1 VAATLLPLMPC
12 LVPDTL
18 LQKDIM
24 FAHLPP
30 YAGDPILSLM
40 ETYQRDARADKVNLG
55 IGVYA
60 DGAGVIPVL
69 PSVRAVEIALQAHS
83 APCTYLPM
91 EGHSAYRQAVAQ
103 LLFGQDLPAPE
114 HLAIVQTLGGS
125 GALKVG
131 ADLIAR
137 FFPQPQI
144 WVPDPTWDNHIGIF
158 EGAGFDV
165 QRYPYY
171 DAVGKGLDFDAMLA
185 CLERLPAGAV
195 VLLHPCCHNPTGIDP
210 DRAQWTQVVEVLQRR
225 RLLPFFDLA
234 YQGFAAS
241 LDEDVWAVRECVRRG
256 IAFFL
261 SNSFSK
267 IFSLYGERVGALS
280 VFCPEAGQAA
290 NVLGQLKLTVRRNYS
305 SPPLHGAQIVARVLS
320 DADLRA
326 QWEAE
331 VDQMRVRVQDM
342 RVQLQAGL
350 QQVLADRDFSF
361 LLRQNGMFGYT
372 GLSAAQVD
380 ALREQHGVYAVASG
394 RICVAGLNPGNVGK
408 VCQAMAEVIRG

>member
-1 VAATLLPLMPC
+1 
-12 LVPDTL
+12 
-18 LQKDIM
+18 M

-40 ETYQRDARADKVNLG
+40 ETYQRDTRTDKVNLG

-69 PSVRAVEIALQAHS
+69 PSVRAVEVEGHFHS
-83 APCTYLPM
+83 APSTYLPM
-91 EGHSAYRQAVAQ
+91 EGHGVYRKAVAQ
-103 LLFGQDLPAPE
+103 LLFGAELPSDE
-114 HLAIVQTLGGS
+114 HLAMVQTLGGS

-158 EGAGFDV
+158 EGAGFAV

-171 DAVGKGLDFDAMLA
+171 DAASQGLDFNAMLA
-185 CLERLPAGAV
+185 CLESLPAGAV
-195 VLLHPCCHNPTGIDP
+195 VLLHPCCHNPTGVDP
-210 DRAQWTQVVEVLQRR
+210 DRAQWTQIVALLQRR

-241 LDEDVWAVRECVRRG
+241 LDEDVWVVRECVRRG
-256 IAFFL
+256 MAFFL

-280 VFCPEAGQAA
+280 VFCPEPGQAA

-305 SPPLHGAQIVARVLS
+305 SPPAHGAQIVAKVLADAHFRV
-320 DADLRA
+320 
-326 QWEAE
+326 QWEGE
-331 VDQMRVRVQDM
+331 VNQMRSRVQAM
-342 RVQLQAGL
+342 RAQLQAGL
-350 QQVLADRDFSF
+350 QQVLPERDFGF

-372 GLSAAQVD
+372 GLTAQQVER
-380 ALREQHGVYAVASG
+380 LREQHGVYAVSSG
-394 RICVAGLNPGNVGK
+394 RICVAGLNPGNIDK
-408 VCQAMAEVIRG
+408 VCHAMAEVIRA

>member
-1 VAATLLPLMPC
+1 
-12 LVPDTL
+12 
-18 LQKDIM
+18 M

-40 ETYQRDARADKVNLG
+40 ESYQRDARADKVNLG

-69 PSVRAVEIALQAHS
+69 PSVRAVEVEDHFNS

-91 EGHSAYRQAVAQ
+91 EGHTGYRQAVAQ
-103 LLFGQDLPAPE
+103 LLFGPELPDQN
-114 HLAIVQTLGGS
+114 HLAIIQTLGGS

-158 EGAGFDV
+158 EGAGFGV

-171 DAVGKGLDFDAMLA
+171 DADKKGLAFDALLSK
-185 CLERLPAGAV
+185 LESLEAGSV

-210 DRAQWTQVVEVLQRR
+210 DRGQWTQIIEVLERR
-225 RLLPFFDLA
+225 ALLPFFDLA

-241 LDEDVWAVRECVRRG
+241 LEQDVWPVRECVRRG

-280 VFCPEAGQAA
+280 VFCPQDGQAN

-305 SPPLHGAQIVARVLS
+305 SPPLHGALIVARVLS
-320 DADLRA
+320 DAHLRQ
-326 QWEAE
+326 QWEGE
-331 VDQMRVRVQDM
+331 VNQMRERVHGM
-342 RVQLQAGL
+342 RERLHAGL
-350 QQVLADRDFSF
+350 AKVLPEYNFGF

-372 GLSAAQVD
+372 GLSAAQVER
-380 ALREQHGVYAVASG
+380 LREQHGVYAVSSG
-394 RICVAGLNPGNVGK
+394 RICVAGLNPGNVDK
-408 VCQAMAEVIRG
+408 VCLAMAEVIRG